1 MRKYLQINLN
11 NRSIET
17 EDLQGESLVHTG
29 RYFIAKTLLEQG
41 VAKVEPLSADN
52 PLIFSAGAF
61 AGTNLSNANRL
72 SVGCKSP
79 LTGGIKEA
87 NAGGTFAVA
96 MGHLGIAGFTL
107 HGASDDWIVIRIPR
121 EGPISFESAE
131 PYMGKGNIESAAL
144 LFEKYGE
151 KVSIAI
157 CGPVGEYQGLLSG
170 IGFTDPDG
178 RPVRLAARGGVGAVM
193 GSKRVKAIVIDKAK
207 MPDMHDRKS
216 MTKGVRE
223 YGAQVREHEGLT
235 NLKQIGTSFMADLT
249 NYIGGLPVNN
259 FSSGRMTD
267 GTLKMGGEYIR
278 EQNLARG
285 GEQSHACMPGCLIKC
300 SNIYNN
306 ESGEELV
313 APLEYETIGIMGTN
327 CGLTEPDDVAELNAI
342 ANDLGIDSIETG
354 AVLGVAMEAGVA
366 KFGDMDFLREALHDI
381 AQGNER
387 GRLFA
392 QGAFRVGEH
401 YGVKRIPVVKKQALS
416 AYDPRVIEVT
426 GISMMVSAQ
435 GGDHT
440 VGNVGGYDCQGK
452 SIEELVDVSM
462 QAQISSAAA
471 DSMGMCIF
479 GRLITDAN
487 HQLLNQTI
495 HSIHAVEVDPGF
507 ITHLGRE
514 TLRLEKLFNQ
524 EAGFHEESDQYPEFF
539 YNEPLAPS
547 NKAAR
552 LYGDEVR
559 GCIDQWWIDNPSPA
573 I

>member
-1 MRKYLQINLN
+1 MRKYFQINLKDQ
-11 NRSIET
+11 SVET
-17 EDLQGESLVHTG
+17 EELQGEALVQTG
-29 RYFIAKTLLEQG
+29 RYFIARTLLEQG

-52 PLIFSAGAF
+52 PLIFSAGPF

-79 LTGGIKEA
+79 LTGGVKES

-107 HGASDDWIVIRIPR
+107 HDASDDWVVIRIPK
-121 EGPISFESAE
+121 EGSISFESAK
-131 PYMGKGNIESAAL
+131 PYLGKGNIESAAML
-144 LFEKYGE
+144 HEKYGE
-151 KVSIAI
+151 KVSVAL

-170 IGFTDPDG
+170 IGFTDPDK

-193 GSKRVKAIVIDKAK
+193 GNKRVKAIVIDKAK
-207 MPDMHDRKS
+207 MPVMHDRKS
-216 MTKGVRE
+216 MTQGVRA
-223 YGAQVREHEGLT
+223 YGAQIREHEGLK
-235 NLKQIGTSFMADLT
+235 NLNLRGTAFMADLT
-249 NYIGGLPVNN
+249 NHIGGLPVNN
-259 FSSGRMTD
+259 FSSGRLTD

-278 EQNLARG
+278 QQNLARG
-285 GEQSHACMPGCLIKC
+285 GKQSHACMPGCLIEC
-300 SNIYNN
+300 SNVYNN
-306 ESGEELV
+306 EAGEELV
-313 APLEYETIGIMGTN
+313 APLEYETIGLLGTN

-366 KFGDMDFLREALHDI
+366 KFGDMDFLREALTDI
-381 AQGNER
+381 ALGNER

-392 QGAFRVGEH
+392 QGASRVAEH
-401 YGVKRIPVVKKQALS
+401 FCVTRVPVVKKQALS

-440 VGNVGGYDCQGK
+440 VGNVGGYDCFGK

-462 QAQISSAAA
+462 QAQISAAAA

-479 GRLITDAN
+479 GRVVTDA
-487 HQLLNQTI
+487 HHELLNNTI
-495 HSIHAVEVDPGF
+495 HSIHGIEVDPRF
-507 ITHLGRE
+507 VTKLGRE
-514 TLRLEKLFNQ
+514 TLRLEKMFNR
-524 EAGFHEESDQYPEFF
+524 EAGFNEEDDTYPDFF

-547 NKAAR
+547 NKVVR
-552 LYGDEVR
+552 LHTGEVSR
-559 GCIDQWWIDNPSPA
+559 CIENWWNENPD
-573 I
+573 

>member
-1 MRKYLQINLN
+1 MRKYLQINLKD
-11 NRSIET
+11 RSIKT
-17 EDLQGESLVHTG
+17 EELHGEALIQAG
-29 RYFIAKTLLEQG
+29 RYFIAKTLLGEG
-41 VAKVEPLSADN
+41 VAKVDPLSADN
-52 PLIFSAGAF
+52 PLIFSAGPF
-61 AGTNLSNANRL
+61 AGTNFSNANRI

-107 HGASDDWIVIRIPR
+107 HGVSDDWIVIRIPK
-121 EGPISFESAE
+121 EGPISFESAN
-131 PYMGKGNIESAAL
+131 PYMGKRNAESAAL
-144 LFEKYGE
+144 LHEKYGE
-151 KVSIAI
+151 KVSVAL
-157 CGPVGEYQGLLSG
+157 CGPVGEYQGLLAG
-170 IGFTDPDG
+170 IGFSDPEG

-193 GSKRVKAIVIDKAK
+193 GSKKVKAIVIDKAK
-207 MPDMHDRKS
+207 LPEMHDRKG

-223 YGAQVREHEGLT
+223 YGAQIREHEGLK
-235 NLKQIGTSFMADLT
+235 NLNLFGTAFMADVT

-259 FSSGRMTD
+259 FTSGRLTD
-267 GTLKMGGEYIR
+267 GTLKMGGDYIR

-285 GEQSHACMPGCLIKC
+285 GDQSHACMPGCMIKC
-300 SNIYNN
+300 SNIYNDK
-306 ESGEELV
+306 SGKELV
-313 APLEYETIGIMGTN
+313 APLEYETIGLMGTN
-327 CGLTEPDDVAELNAI
+327 CGLTEPDEVAELNAV

-354 AVLGVAMEAGVA
+354 AVLGVAMDAGVA
-366 KFGDMDFLREALHDI
+366 NFGDMAFLREALNDI

-387 GRLFA
+387 GRLYA
-392 QGAFRVGEH
+392 QGAHRVAEH
-401 YGVKRIPVVKKQALS
+401 YDVARVPVVKKQALS

-462 QAQISSAAA
+462 HAQISAAAA

-487 HQLLNQTI
+487 HELLKQTI
-495 HSIHAVEVDPGF
+495 YSIHGVEVDSGF
-507 ITHLGRE
+507 VTHLGRE
-514 TLRLEKLFNQ
+514 TLRLEKIFNR
-524 EAGFHEESDQYPEFF
+524 EAGFDEESDKYPEFF

-547 NKAAR
+547 NKVAR
-552 LYGDEVR
+552 LHSEEVNR
-559 GCIDQWWIDNPSPA
+559 WIDKWWVDNPQ
-573 I
+573 